1 MATKLYELLKGNRW
15 QDPVMI
21 GYDANYTA
29 TRSGTTVTVT
39 VNIWSFIYDSTSC
52 NVGSSAGVLTQS
64 ASITYN
70 STTYS
75 KSAEIKGSEKWYS
88 RTDYGGG
95 QPPYTTTTYKS
106 DNAFQGGVKKNTY
119 TLKLT
124 GVGASVSSLS
134 LVTKVT
140 SSGSNA
146 CGTMSSTKTITIPTA
161 SAPSGVVCTLTGGGS
176 CNTAY
181 DVTCTYKASGAN
193 GGGYSTRGIQ
203 ISKNKSTWT
212 TFSTNSYSATVKPA
226 DYDIGYNTTF
236 YIRGYVKNVAGLT
249 TYSSVLSATTAARPA
264 APTVTLSKNPIPT
277 AGTEV
282 TITASATGSKYAFKV
297 GGTVRQNTTSR
308 TFSFT
313 PSAYSYG
320 AGDSIAIAVTAY
332 NAYGD
337 SSASAG
343 TATLYVAQKPNA
355 PTNVKVDKPTPNLTE
370 SVTVTWNAA
379 TIPANSGTIEEYQV
393 YVSKLNKSSGTY
405 GELKSWV
412 STGMTRSYTLKLSD
426 VDCTVDDTL
435 RFSVRAVSDLGNAST
450 VSDNTRVTFVVSGAM
465 MYTKVSGTY
474 KHGLVWYKHSGTWKL
489 AANVYKKTASTWK
502 ESL

>member
-1 MATKLYELLKGNRW
+1 MATKLYELLQGNRW
-15 QDPVMI
+15 KDPVMI

-29 TRSGTTVTVT
+29 TRSGTTITVT

-64 ASITYN
+64 ASITYGGN
-70 STTYS
+70 TFS

-95 QPPYTTTTYKS
+95 QPPYTTTTYNSSAEFK
-106 DNAFQGGVKKNTY
+106 GGVKKKTY
-119 TLKLT
+119 TLTVT

-176 CNTAY
+176 RNTAY
-181 DVTCTYKASGAN
+181 DVTCTYDSSGAN

-203 ISKNKSTWT
+203 ISKDKSTWT
-212 TFSTNSYSATVKPA
+212 TFSTNSYSATVTPA

-236 YIRGYVKNVAGLT
+236 YIRGYVKNVAGLI

-264 APTVTLSKNPIPT
+264 APTVTLSGSPAPT
-277 AGTEV
+277 ADSTI
-282 TITASATGSKYAFKV
+282 TITASATGSKYAIKV
-297 GGTVRQNTTSR
+297 GGTVRQNTTLH
-308 TFSFT
+308 TFSFK

-343 TATLYVAQKPNA
+343 TATAYVAQKPNA

-370 SVTVTWNAA
+370 SVTVTWDAA
-379 TIPANSGTIEEYQV
+379 TVPANSGTIKEYKV
-393 YVSKLNKSSGTY
+393 YVAKYDKSSAAY
-405 GELKSWV
+405 VKLQDWV
-412 STGMTRSYTLKLSD
+412 STGTTRSYTLKLSN
-426 VDCTVDDTL
+426 VDCTVNDTL
-435 RFSVRAVSDLGNAST
+435 RFSVRAVSSLGNEST
-450 VSDNTRVTFVVSGAM
+450 SGLKTFVVSGAM
-465 MYTKVSGTY
+465 MYTKVNGTY

>member
-1 MATKLYELLKGNRW
+1 MATKLYELLQGNRW
-15 QDPVMI
+15 KDPVMI

-52 NVGSSAGVLTQS
+52 NVGSSAGVLTQA
-64 ASITYN
+64 ASITYGG
-70 STTYS
+70 TTFS
-75 KSAEIKGSEKWYS
+75 KSAQIKGSEKWYS

-95 QPPYTTTTYKS
+95 QPPYTTTTYNSSAEFK
-106 DNAFQGGVKKNTY
+106 GGVKKNTY
-119 TLKLT
+119 TLTVT

-161 SAPSGVVCTLTGGGS
+161 KAPSGVVCTLTGGGS

-181 DVTCTYKASGAN
+181 DVTCTYSDSGDY

-203 ISKNKSTWT
+203 ISKDKSTWT

-226 DYDIGYNTTF
+226 DYSIGYNTTF

-264 APTVTLSKNPIPT
+264 APTVTLSGSPAPT
-277 AGTEV
+277 ADSTI
-282 TITASATGSKYAFKV
+282 TITASATGSKYAIKV

-308 TFSFT
+308 TFSFK
-313 PSAYSYG
+313 PSTYSYG

-343 TATLYVAQKPNA
+343 TATAYVAEAPNA

-370 SVTVTWNAA
+370 SVTVTWDVA
-379 TIPANSGTIEEYQV
+379 TIPANSGTLARYEV
-393 YVSKLNKSSGTY
+393 YVSKYNKSSAAY
-405 GELKSWV
+405 VELQGWV
-412 STGMTRSYTLKLSD
+412 STGTTRSYTLKLSD
-426 VDCTVDDTL
+426 VDCTVNDTL
-435 RFSVRAVSDLGNAST
+435 RFSVRAVSSLGNKST
-450 VSDNTRVTFVVSGAM
+450 NTRVTFVVSGAM